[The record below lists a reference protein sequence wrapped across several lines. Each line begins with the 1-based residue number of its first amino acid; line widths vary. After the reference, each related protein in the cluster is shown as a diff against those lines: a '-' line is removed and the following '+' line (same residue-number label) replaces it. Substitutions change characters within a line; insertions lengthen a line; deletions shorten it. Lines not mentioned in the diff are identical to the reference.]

1 MTTVF
6 HNFDNEKNAF
16 INPNDFIEKDPSFP
30 EVCVTT
36 FSEQIINKIAEGDG
50 VKKIAYLY
58 TANGTLP
65 VYETEYS
72 GKRIAF
78 FLSRVGAPA
87 CVAGLEEV
95 IALGAKKIV
104 LFGCCGVLDQSAVQ
118 NKIVIPSAA
127 VRDEGTSYHY
137 IPANDEIHA
146 SEYSINILK
155 RCLDKCNL
163 SYVIGKT
170 WTTDAIYRETHKMI
184 EERKRQ
190 DCLVV
195 EMECSAVYAM
205 AQFRN
210 IPIIQF
216 LYGADNLDCEKW
228 ELGDLLDYGA
238 ANCTKY
244 VELAFEC
251 AVCL

>member
-95 IALGAKKIV
+95 IALGAKKLYCLV
-104 LFGCCGVLDQSAVQ
+104 
-118 NKIVIPSAA
+118 AA
-127 VRDEGTSYHY
+127 VF
-137 IPANDEIHA
+137 
-146 SEYSINILK
+146 SINQL
-155 RCLDKCNL
+155 
-163 SYVIGKT
+163 YKT
-170 WTTDAIYRETHKMI
+170 K
-184 EERKRQ
+184 
-190 DCLVV
+190 
-195 EMECSAVYAM
+195 S
-205 AQFRN
+205 
-210 IPIIQF
+210 
-216 LYGADNLDCEKW
+216 
-228 ELGDLLDYGA
+228 
-238 ANCTKY
+238 
-244 VELAFEC
+244 
-251 AVCL
+251 